1 MKSKLPKL
9 QYTLSELTFGLDVTL
24 LGDPDCV
31 ITGVGTIELAEAGQ
45 LTFLMNPLYKKHLAS
60 TRASAVILTEQD
72 SVDCNVNAVI
82 SRDPYYTYAKM
93 AAFFEQ
99 KPTSLPGIHPSAVVG
114 KHCKIDPSASIG
126 ANCVIEDNVKIGKNV
141 VLGPGC
147 VIGESVEIHEET
159 ILDANVTI
167 YFRVK
172 IGKRVRILSS
182 TVIGSDGFG
191 FAKHKSVWQKV
202 PQLGSVIIED
212 DVDIGSNCSID
223 RGAIEDTV
231 IEKCV
236 KLDNL
241 VQIGHNV
248 RIGESTA
255 IAGCVGISGSTVIGK
270 NCLIGGACG
279 FAGHLTIA
287 DNVMITGMTAVTKSI
302 KEPGIYSSGVGGLM
316 TNQEWRKNSAR
327 LHRLDKLTQRVKV
340 LESVLEELIERKE
353 T

>member
-1 MKSKLPKL
+1 
-9 QYTLSELTFGLDVTL
+9 
-24 LGDPDCV
+24 
-31 ITGVGTIELAEAGQ
+31 
-45 LTFLMNPLYKKHLAS
+45 
-60 TRASAVILTEQD
+60 
-72 SVDCNVNAVI
+72 
-82 SRDPYYTYAKM
+82 
-93 AAFFEQ
+93 
-99 KPTSLPGIHPSAVVG
+99 
-114 KHCKIDPSASIG
+114 
-126 ANCVIEDNVKIGKNV
+126 
-141 VLGPGC
+141 
-147 VIGESVEIHEET
+147 
-159 ILDANVTI
+159 
-167 YFRVK
+167 
-172 IGKRVRILSS
+172 
-182 TVIGSDGFG
+182 
-191 FAKHKSVWQKV
+191 V

-287 DNVMITGMTAVTKSI
+287 DNIMITGMTAVTKSI